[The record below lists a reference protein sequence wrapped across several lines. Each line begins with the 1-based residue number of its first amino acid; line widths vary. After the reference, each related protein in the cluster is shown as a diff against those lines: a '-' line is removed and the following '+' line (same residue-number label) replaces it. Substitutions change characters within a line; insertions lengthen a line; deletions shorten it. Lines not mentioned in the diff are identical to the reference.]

1 MPNANMVPTM
11 LSCRTLFLSDVHLGC
26 KDCQADY
33 LLAFLQRS
41 QADTIYLL
49 GDIVDLWA
57 MRKQVHWKAGQNN
70 IVRCLLDKA
79 EQGTEIVYI
88 PGNHDEALRL
98 YAGKSFGNIRI
109 ALRAS
114 HTTVQGKKLLLLHGD
129 EFDKDVNF
137 GRLHAWLGDN
147 LYDLLLFL
155 NRWYNR
161 LRRLT
166 GGNYFSLAAYIKSK
180 VPGAQKAIARYR
192 EAVVAKAKRG
202 GFDGVVCGHIHHPE
216 IRLEQG
222 IIYCN
227 DGDWIDS
234 CTALVEHHDGSLALY
249 HCTEQAEKIA
259 ALPLAAS
266 GKEAA

>member
-1 MPNANMVPTM
+1 MV
-11 LSCRTLFLSDVHLGC
+11 
-26 KDCQADY
+26 
-33 LLAFLQRS
+33 
-41 QADTIYLL
+41 
-49 GDIVDLWA
+49 
-57 MRKQVHWKAGQNN
+57 
-70 IVRCLLDKA
+70 
-79 EQGTEIVYI
+79 
-88 PGNHDEALRL
+88 
-98 YAGKSFGNIRI
+98 
-109 ALRAS
+109 
-114 HTTVQGKKLLLLHGD
+114 
-129 EFDKDVNF
+129 
-137 GRLHAWLGDN
+137 
-147 LYDLLLFL
+147 
-155 NRWYNR
+155 
-161 LRRLT
+161 RRLT

-192 EAVVAKAKRG
+192 DAVIAKAKRG

-234 CTALVEHHDGSLALY
+234 CTALVEHHDGSLVLY

>member
-1 MPNANMVPTM
+1 M
-11 LSCRTLFLSDVHLGC
+11 LNCRAIFLSDVHLGC

-33 LLAFLQRS
+33 LLGFLERS
-41 QADTIYLL
+41 QADKIYLL
-49 GDIVDLWA
+49 GDIIDLWA
-57 MRKQVHWKAGQNN
+57 MQKQVHWKISQNKV
-70 IVRCLLDKA
+70 VRYLLKKA
-79 EQGTEIVYI
+79 EQGVEIIYV

-98 YAGKSFGNIRI
+98 YAGKNFGNISI
-109 ALRAS
+109 QLRSS
-114 HTTVQGKKLLLLHGD
+114 HTTLQGKKLLLLHGD
-129 EFDKDVNF
+129 EFDKEVNF

-166 GGNYFSLAAYIKSK
+166 GGRYFSLAAYIKSK
-180 VPGAQKAIARYR
+180 VPGAQKAISRYR
-192 EAVVAKAKRG
+192 DAAIAKARRG
-202 GFDGVVCGHIHHPE
+202 GFDGIVCGHIHHPE

-234 CTALVEHHDGSLALY
+234 CTALVEQHDGSLALY
-249 HCTEQAEKIA
+249 HCTEQAERIA
-259 ALPLAAS
+259 ALPAAS
-266 GKEAA
+266 VNKAA